1 MAVDCPVPA
10 SSQPEAAAAAVAT
23 RNPLTVP
30 EMGQVDWPLVLRAV
44 PEKVQAA
51 LPLAAP
57 LVVPEKVRVAL
68 LLAVPE
74 RVRVALL
81 TSWLAARPAALSAEA
96 RGQRATALPLW

>member
-1 MAVDCPVPA
+1 M
-10 SSQPEAAAAAVAT
+10 AVAT

-51 LPLAAP
+51 LLPLVVPERVQAALPLAAP
-57 LVVPEKVRVAL
+57 LAVPEKVRVARL
-68 LLAVPE
+68 RVVPE
-74 RVRVALL
+74 KVRVALL